1 MEDTDTMRTRQRE
14 KNPTCA
20 CISDDF
26 WAHGD
31 LVALHRGM
39 TSSPKP
45 EPRSP
50 DQTIKP
56 SNHQT
61 IKPSNHQSV
70 ANNQNSAS
78 NFTLRSLGADDET
91 SLHSPY

>member
-1 MEDTDTMRTRQRE
+1 MRTRQRE

-20 CISDDF
+20 CISDDI

-31 LVALHRGM
+31 LVASHRGM
-39 TSSPKP
+39 TSSPKS

-56 SNHQT
+56 S
-61 IKPSNHQSV
+61 KRCEQSK
-70 ANNQNSAS
+70 
-78 NFTLRSLGADDET
+78 LGVKFHVT
-91 SLHSPY
+91 VFGGGRRNVLTFSV